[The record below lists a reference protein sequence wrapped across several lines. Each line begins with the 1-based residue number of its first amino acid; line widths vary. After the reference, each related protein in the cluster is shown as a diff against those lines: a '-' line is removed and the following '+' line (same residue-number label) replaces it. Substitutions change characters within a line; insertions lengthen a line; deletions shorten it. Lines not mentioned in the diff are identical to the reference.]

1 MKQILFRLTDEEYI
15 RSEAIAFSKGFDS
28 VNQYSKYLALDVDVK
43 FKNIEVKKEA
53 AKHVYTYLYPHEI
66 EMLERNARLHGMSLS
81 REIAIRLRQSCL
93 KNEVCLYPGEVSEIR
108 KLKTEV
114 NSIGR
119 NIHYIISGQRFC
131 TINDPE
137 LMKEVRELI
146 IKCNDIKK
154 TFESLIDSVP
164 NRFG

>member
-1 MKQILFRLTDEEYI
+1 MKQIMFRLTDDEFT
-15 RSEAIAFSKGFDS
+15 RADCVSKSHGYDS
-28 VNQYSKYLALDVDVK
+28 VNQFAKYQVLNIDAELAFV
-43 FKNIEVKKEA
+43 EVEN
-53 AKHVYTYLYPHEI
+53 AKARQVRTYLYPHEI
-66 EMLERNARLHGMSLS
+66 ELLERNAKLHGMSLS
-81 REIAIRLRQSCL
+81 REMAIRLRQSCL
-93 KNEVCLYPGEVSEIR
+93 KDEVCLYPDEILEIR

-146 IKCNDIKK
+146 LKCNEIKK
-154 TFESLIDSVP
+154 TFESLIDNAV